1 MQHLDDLGYWQ
12 PLRVLKQ
19 LLTHSCLF
27 LVQFFTSVITIFSI
41 IYGTF
46 YCFNSKIGTCHTH
59 FSMKSIIYGTF
70 SYGFTV
76 KAVNCT
82 PGGIRT
88 LYFTWVTAKFLT
100 KKPTRVGNVN
110 GIEVVTIP
118 TCRPYFLDYRQ
129 RLSFLRVI
137 PP

>member
-1 MQHLDDLGYWQ
+1 MQYLDDLGYWQ
-12 PLRVLKQ
+12 PLWVLKQ

-41 IYGTF
+41 FYDTF
-46 YCFNSKIGTCHTH
+46 YRSGSKNQSETEIKYH
-59 FSMKSIIYGTF
+59 FWYFLPF
-70 SYGFTV
+70 SRQI
-76 KAVNCT
+76 CT